1 MDDARPHS
9 PALLEQPSPR
19 TPWIE
24 LAVIVVI
31 FALASVQ
38 GYRMLQAGGAPVAY
52 EGGHLIATGD
62 LAEALYEPAETPR
75 IGAFTVTTAGDK
87 CRKFAGGAVSGVAC
101 NRDGEWRIREL
112 RQDVR

>member
-1 MDDARPHS
+1 MDDARPHA

-52 EGGHLIATGD
+52 EGGYLIATGD
-62 LAEALYEPAETPR
+62 LADALYEPAGTRP
-75 IGAFTVTTAGDK
+75 IGPFTVTDTGDK
-87 CRKFAGGAVSGVAC
+87 CRKFASASVSGVAC
-101 NRDGEWRIREL
+101 NRNGEWRIREM
-112 RQDVR
+112 RQDAR